1 MPLDTAEL
9 LEIPPRLQRTEGEGR
24 LAVSGARVRE
34 LYQLGAAKIRL
45 PRAHGAH
52 AQEAVLINTGG
63 GLTGG
68 DRMTWRVA
76 AEDGAALT
84 VTTQACE
91 KVYRSTGG
99 PARADTVLDVG
110 PGAAIDWLPQET
122 ILFDRAELART
133 LQADV
138 AEGGRLLALESVVL
152 GRQAMGETVRH
163 GALRD
168 RWRVRRAGRLV
179 FADDIRLEGAM
190 AELAARPA
198 ALAGGRAFAT
208 LLLVEDEA
216 ERLLEPLRA
225 ALGEA
230 LGQGAGASAFGGK
243 LVCRIIAADGLA
255 LRRILLPAIRALRQD
270 APLPRV
276 WSL

>member
-1 MPLDTAEL
+1 MPLDTAEF
-9 LEIPPRLQRTEGEGR
+9 LEMPPALQRTRGEGR
-24 LAVSGARVRE
+24 LTIAGARVRE

-45 PRAHGAH
+45 PNAHGAH

-68 DRMTWRVA
+68 DRMAWRVA
-76 AEDGAALT
+76 AEDGAHLT

-99 PARADTVLDVG
+99 PAHVDTALDIG

-133 LQADV
+133 LEADI

-152 GRQAMGETVRH
+152 GRQAMGETVRQ
-163 GALRD
+163 GSLRD
-168 RWRVRRAGRLV
+168 RWRVRRQGRLI
-179 FADDIRLEGAM
+179 FADDIRLDGAM
-190 AELAARPA
+190 ADLAARPA

-216 ERLLEPLRA
+216 ERLLEPVRA
-225 ALGEA
+225 ALAGR
-230 LGQGAGASAFGGK
+230 GGASAFGGK
-243 LVCRIIAADGLA
+243 LTCRIVAADGLT
-255 LRRILLPAIRALRQD
+255 LRRALLPALQALRQD